1 MSFREGGSMG
11 KAGKPWRIIAGAWL
25 ILSSGCLSSQPHIDE
40 ALLRRAGSQ
49 PNPQEVAQQYR
60 AGCPDMLELN
70 IDGADDWHGVP
81 LLIGVDGRIDLGPLG
96 RPRVEGLTGAEI
108 ATLIAHQAQL
118 PGYQVHVRVSDYRSQ
133 KVYIFGQVKGQERAV
148 PFRGQETVLELLQ
161 RVGGITAGAEPSD
174 VYVLRAKVAD
184 GGRPELFPVNLR
196 DIVMK
201 NSNKT
206 NVALEPGD
214 QIYIGETRRS
224 SLTKCVP
231 PMFRP
236 IYESLWGLYRAGQD
250 KVWPR
255 TPPSANPA
263 HGA

>member
-1 MSFREGGSMG
+1 MSFRESGSMG

-25 ILSSGCLSSQPHIDE
+25 ILSSGCLSARPHIDE
-40 ALLRRAGSQ
+40 ALLRRTDS
-49 PNPQEVAQQYR
+49 PSNPQEVTQHYR
-60 AGCPDMLELN
+60 VGCPDVLELN
-70 IDGADDWHGVP
+70 IDGADDWRGVP

-96 RPRVEGLTGAEI
+96 RPRIEGLTAAEI
-108 ATLIAHQAQL
+108 ATLIANQAQL

-184 GGRPELFPVNLR
+184 GGRPELFPINLR

-201 NSNKT
+201 NNYKT
-206 NVALEPGD
+206 NLPLEPGD

-224 SLTKCVP
+224 SLAKCVP

-255 TPPSANPA
+255 NPPSDNPA
-263 HGA
+263 SGA